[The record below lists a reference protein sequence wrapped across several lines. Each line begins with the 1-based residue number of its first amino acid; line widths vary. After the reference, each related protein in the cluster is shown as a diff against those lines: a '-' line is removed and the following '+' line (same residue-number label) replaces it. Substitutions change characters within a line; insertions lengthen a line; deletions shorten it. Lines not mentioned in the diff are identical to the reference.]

1 MVHGLLHLCGYK
13 DKAKADKELMT
24 SKENY
29 YLAKR

>member
-1 MVHGLLHLCGYK
+1 LLHLCGYK